1 VVTLSALEL
10 TKRAAAEGAPPPR
23 TSRVVGSALLVAGG
37 MIHGAF
43 ATGGPMVVY
52 VIGRT
57 LGTDKARFRATLSVL
72 WLTLNS
78 ILVVSYALSEKLT
91 ASSGTTSLAF
101 IVSLGVG
108 LALGEIAFRR
118 IAPAR
123 FRTFIFGM
131 LAVAGAVLIARN
143 L

>member
-1 VVTLSALEL
+1 
-10 TKRAAAEGAPPPR
+10 
-23 TSRVVGSALLVAGG
+23 
-37 MIHGAF
+37 
-43 ATGGPMVVY
+43 MVVY

-108 LALGEIAFRR
+108 LALGELAFRR

-123 FRTFIFGM
+123 FRSFIFGM